1 MDSLAL
7 SWLPCAP
14 ETFKADLRTL
24 RDSPTWHPEAVLRLA
39 TSRLNLT
46 QLHSLAKLAEHP
58 ALKTPTPG
66 MSVLPTPIKLTV
78 LSNASTELL
87 VPALTATAFRHE
99 LLLDVQGAPF
109 GLFAQE
115 ALDPCSAT
123 RMRCN
128 DFVLLALD
136 HRAFGLQATPGE
148 EAVAQSAVDAALQW
162 LGQLVQG
169 LRSQH
174 AATVVL
180 LQTIAPPA
188 EALFGNLDAQVPG
201 TQRWLIERL
210 NSRMRTL
217 QLTGTLLLDLAAIA
231 SNVGLERWHDP
242 TSWAVGKFAFAHAVV
257 PLFAENV
264 CRLIDAARGKAK
276 KCLVLD
282 LDNTL
287 WGGVIGD
294 DGLAGIVL
302 GQGTPAGEA
311 YLSLQ
316 AAALALRARG
326 VVLAVSSKNDET
338 VARQVFREHPEMLLR
353 EEHIA
358 VFQANWNDKAANLRA
373 IAEILNIGVDAL
385 VFMDDN
391 PAERQQVRLALP
403 RVAVPELPQ
412 SPEHY
417 AAMLLA
423 GGYFESV
430 QFTAEDRTRA
440 TQYQA
445 NAARAVALGATTDLG
460 DYLKSLEMEAFF
472 HSFDSVGR
480 ARITQLVN
488 KTNQFNLTTRR
499 YSEAD
504 IEAFETDP
512 SIFSLQVRL
521 KDRFGDNGMISVVLC
536 RPESTHDWLID
547 TWLMSCR
554 VLNRNLERQTL
565 NILVAAAK
573 TRGVTR
579 LIGHYRPTEKN
590 GMVKEHYATLG
601 FEKLSDDFGESRWR
615 LNIAGYAAS
624 ELPIKVMVDDKLNLA
639 VRPNASP
646 QSERAK
652 NAL

>member
-1 MDSLAL
+1 MDSLTL
-7 SWLPCAP
+7 PWLPRVP
-14 ETFKADLRTL
+14 ESFKEDLRAL
-24 RDSPTWHPEAVLRLA
+24 RNSPVWQAEVVLRMA

-46 QLHSLAKLAEHP
+46 QLHSLAKLSEHP
-58 ALKTPTPG
+58 ALQTSTPDSSGFP
-66 MSVLPTPIKLTV
+66 SSIKLAV

-99 LLLDVQGAPF
+99 LFLDVQCAPF

-115 ALDPCSAT
+115 ALDPRSST
-123 RMRCN
+123 RTRCN

-136 HRAFGLQATPGE
+136 HRAFGLQAAPGE
-148 EAVAQSAVDAALQW
+148 QAVAQAAVDAALHR
-162 LGQLVQG
+162 LGQLVEG

-180 LQTIAPPA
+180 LQTIAPPT

-201 TQRWLIERL
+201 TWRWLIERF
-210 NSRMRTL
+210 NSGVRAL
-217 QLTGTLLLDLAAIA
+217 QLTGTLLLDVAAIA
-231 SNVGLERWHDP
+231 SSIGLERWHDA
-242 TSWAVGKFAFAHAVV
+242 TSWAVGKFPFAHAVV
-257 PLFAENV
+257 PLFAEQV
-264 CRLIDAARGKAK
+264 CRLIGAARGKAK

-302 GQGTPAGEA
+302 GQGTAAGEA
-311 YLSLQ
+311 YLDLQ

-326 VVLAVSSKNDET
+326 VVLAVSSKNDEA

-373 IAEILNIGVDAL
+373 IAGMLNIGVDAL
-385 VFMDDN
+385 VFLDDN

-403 RVAVPELPQ
+403 RVAVPELPE

-417 AAMLLA
+417 AAMLFA
-423 GGYFESV
+423 GGYFESI
-430 QFTAEDRTRA
+430 QFTAEDRTRTA
-440 TQYQA
+440 QYQA
-445 NAARAVALGATTDLG
+445 NAARAAALGATTDLG
-460 DYLKSLEMEAFF
+460 AYLKSLEMEASF
-472 HSFDSVGR
+472 HPFDLVGR
-480 ARITQLVN
+480 ARITQLIN

-504 IEAFETDP
+504 VEAFENDP
-512 SIFSLQVRL
+512 AVFTLQVRL

-536 RPESTHDWLID
+536 RPEGTESWLID

-554 VLNRNLERQTL
+554 VLNRGLERQTL
-565 NILVAAAK
+565 NILVAAAR
-573 TRGVTR
+573 TYGIAR
-579 LIGHYRPTEKN
+579 LVGHYRPTQKN
-590 GMVKEHYATLG
+590 GIVKEHYAALG
-601 FEKLSDDFGESRWR
+601 FEKLSDDAGDTQWI
-615 LNIAGYAAS
+615 LNIADYVAPG
-624 ELPIKVMVDDKLNLA
+624 LPIAVKVSEKLNLTA
-639 VRPNASP
+639 QFSHFAI
-646 QSERAK
+646 
-652 NAL
+652 